1 MLTNYFTLRSL
12 AEELNRELR
21 GAAIRQ
27 VFTQHKNELLV
38 FVARPLN
45 REQAGSEFTLT
56 ISVDPK
62 NNFIFL
68 REGASRARRN
78 SVDLFA
84 PVIPSE
90 VASVSI
96 RPHDRAMFIE
106 TSIGMKICP
115 LLYGTAEA
123 NVVLV
128 DEHGIIRD
136 AFKHS
141 KQLAGK
147 RLKLVEPPQ
156 TGDVLSDTAQF
167 RSAFLKDVS
176 TSTFAALKSLI
187 PTLGSTLAREIL
199 HRANA
204 EEKAHLDHLG
214 EADVEAIHTEA
225 LRLLSEVAS
234 PKPCIYFREADPS
247 VFSIV
252 ALKHLAGSHIEYFD
266 SVNEAA
272 RTFVLRS
279 FHIHAVDT
287 LKKDLLKKIN
297 NELER
302 TERAMRAVDGELAH
316 ADRAEDCEHT
326 ANVIMAN
333 IQHLTRGTKAV
344 DIEDPF
350 REGKLVRLTLDPRL
364 SPVQNA
370 EVYFAKAKKA
380 RAARAEAFSRSE
392 TLRPKHSRLETFLLH
407 LDNCQTHEQ
416 IEEFQHDNAE
426 ELRAWNII
434 SSEASEESLPFRRFT
449 VTGGFEVWVGKSS
462 QTNDLLTMK
471 YAKPADLWFH
481 VRGAGGSHTVLK
493 MGGGKTKP
501 SREAVRQAAAI
512 AAYYSKMRKASAVPV
527 AYCER
532 KFVRK
537 PKGAEPGTVMMERE
551 KVVFVQPGLP
561 G

>member
-1 MLTNYFTLRSL
+1 
-12 AEELNRELR
+12 
-21 GAAIRQ
+21 
-27 VFTQHKNELLV
+27 
-38 FVARPLN
+38 
-45 REQAGSEFTLT
+45 
-56 ISVDPK
+56 
-62 NNFIFL
+62 
-68 REGASRARRN
+68 
-78 SVDLFA
+78 
-84 PVIPSE
+84 
-90 VASVSI
+90 
-96 RPHDRAMFIE
+96 
-106 TSIGMKICP
+106 
-115 LLYGTAEA
+115 
-123 NVVLV
+123 
-128 DEHGIIRD
+128 
-136 AFKHS
+136 
-141 KQLAGK
+141 
-147 RLKLVEPPQ
+147 
-156 TGDVLSDTAQF
+156 
-167 RSAFLKDVS
+167 
-176 TSTFAALKSLI
+176 
-187 PTLGSTLAREIL
+187 
-199 HRANA
+199 
-204 EEKAHLDHLG
+204 
-214 EADVEAIHTEA
+214 
-225 LRLLSEVAS
+225 
-234 PKPCIYFREADPS
+234 
-247 VFSIV
+247 
-252 ALKHLAGSHIEYFD
+252 
-266 SVNEAA
+266 
-272 RTFVLRS
+272 
-279 FHIHAVDT
+279 
-287 LKKDLLKKIN
+287 
-297 NELER
+297 
-302 TERAMRAVDGELAH
+302 
-316 ADRAEDCEHT
+316 
-326 ANVIMAN
+326 
-333 IQHLTRGTKAV
+333 V